1 MKPTCKCS
9 ACRMRRRR
17 WWPRPIPLL
26 LLASCALM
34 AGCVTKPVVKPAPC
48 AGWAAIYPSRA
59 DVLTDGTAKQILA
72 HDRHGEAIGCWKAGQ
87 P

>member
-1 MKPTCKCS
+1 
-9 ACRMRRRR
+9 
-17 WWPRPIPLL
+17 
-26 LLASCALM
+26 M